1 MKAVKMSIALAFAA
15 LSTTV
20 SANVA
25 MEEEAGGGRTCCH
38 YLYSIGYIHYYEC
51 HYLPW

>member
-1 MKAVKMSIALAFAA
+1 MKALKMTLALAFAA

-20 SANVA
+20 SANVP
-25 MEEEAGGGRTCCH
+25 MEEEGGGGRICCH
-38 YLYSIGYIHYYEC
+38 YQYSIGNTHYYEC

>member
-1 MKAVKMSIALAFAA
+1 MKALKMSLALAFAA

-20 SANVA
+20 SANVP
-25 MEEEAGGGRTCCH
+25 MEEVGGAGRICCH
-38 YLYSIGYIHYYEC
+38 YLYSIGNIHYYDC